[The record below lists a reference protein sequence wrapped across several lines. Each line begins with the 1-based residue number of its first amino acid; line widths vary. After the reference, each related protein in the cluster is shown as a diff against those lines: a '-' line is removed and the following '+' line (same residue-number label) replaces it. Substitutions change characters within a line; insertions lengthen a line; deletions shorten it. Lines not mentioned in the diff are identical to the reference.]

1 MSAPVLT
8 GAFALTALLLV
19 SVAPTPEWDN
29 HAGRPDKKV
38 PLPLVCGAF
47 LLLAAA
53 STIFYV
59 DNPLLIARCF
69 G

>member
-19 SVAPTPEWDN
+19 SVTPAPGWNN
-29 HAGRPDKKV
+29 HTDRCDRI
-38 PLPLVCGAF
+38 PLPLVWGGF
-47 LLLAAA
+47 LLLATA
-53 STIFYV
+53 SIIFYV
-59 DNPLLIARCF
+59 LNPLLIARCF